1 MPNEEERLK
10 AIKEELE
17 DMIDKI
23 KNEVDSKDKDFADLK
38 KRQDETFDI
47 ISYKMEQLKEEFKA
61 FGKKSCKKTYN
72 LFIIELYKANN
83 EINFK
88 SRKKWTI
95 WRLSKKT

>member
-61 FGKKSCKKTYN
+61 FGKKSCKKN
-72 LFIIELYKANN
+72 LQSLHY
-83 EINFK
+83 
-88 SRKKWTI
+88 WT
-95 WRLSKKT
+95 LQSK